1 MQTNERSTPGVL
13 GSNEWLGPWT
23 CRDAQQLRKRLA
35 MNCTALLKTAPLVVE
50 GVEDDDA
57 DFALREI
64 GHAESQ
70 LRGLRQML
78 EQAKARRCS
87 LVSEGDVA

>member
-1 MQTNERSTPGVL
+1 MTNSEAADEPPL
-13 GSNEWLGPWT
+13 DH
-23 CRDAQQLRKRLA
+23 RDARQLRKRLA
-35 MNCTALLKTAPLVVE
+35 MNCAGLLKTVPLVVE

-64 GHAESQ
+64 GYAESQ

-78 EQAKARRCS
+78 EQAKAARCS
-87 LVSEGDVA
+87 LVSESD

>member
-1 MQTNERSTPGVL
+1 M
-13 GSNEWLGPWT
+13 SNWT
-23 CRDAQQLRKRLA
+23 CADAQRLRGRLA
-35 MNCTALLKTAPLVVE
+35 MNCRALLTTAALVVE

-64 GHAESQ
+64 EHAESQ

-78 EQAKARRCS
+78 DEAKARKCS
-87 LVSEGDVA
+87 LVGEGDEAPT